1 LNEGLQCNDSVNL
14 EFRIFPQTKPDFSIQ
29 FDSCKEEPVRFNS
42 TTIYSATDRIKWSW
56 NFDGLRDSVIN
67 PIVKYDKAGVKTA
80 ILTATNQFNCSN
92 SITKRFIYAPI
103 PNNLTVLPLNIE
115 ACTPANV
122 QFGNLSSPIDSTYT
136 VNWNF
141 GDNNFSNRLNP
152 THNYSTPGVY
162 SVTLTVS
169 SPLGCQA
176 RSSFSNAVLIKEGVK
191 ADFTYDFEPPLKPNS
206 TVTLNST
213 PLNANSWSWFY
224 RNRLFARDPSTS
236 ISFRDTGLQMIQ
248 LLVTNANACTDS
260 VTKVIDVAPIDTYF
274 LPNAF
279 TPNFDGLNDSYKGVG
294 VLDGIQVFNMKIFN
308 RWGELIFETTNPTE
322 GWNGAKY
329 NGNNKAPSGVYL
341 CLVTFTTSRG
351 ERRELRSYAT
361 LVR

>member
-1 LNEGLQCNDSVNL
+1 M
-14 EFRIFPQTKPDFSIQ
+14 
-29 FDSCKEEPVRFNS
+29 
-42 TTIYSATDRIKWSW
+42 
-56 NFDGLRDSVIN
+56 
-67 PIVKYDKAGVKTA
+67 
-80 ILTATNQFNCSN
+80 
-92 SITKRFIYAPI
+92 
-103 PNNLTVLPLNIE
+103 
-115 ACTPANV
+115 
-122 QFGNLSSPIDSTYT
+122 
-136 VNWNF
+136 
-141 GDNNFSNRLNP
+141 
-152 THNYSTPGVY
+152 
-162 SVTLTVS
+162 
-169 SPLGCQA
+169 GCQA
-176 RSSFSNAVLIKEGVK
+176 RSSFNNAVLIKEGVK

-213 PLNANSWSWFY
+213 PPNANSWSWFY
-224 RNRLFARDPSTS
+224 KNRLFARDPSTS
-236 ISFRDTGLQMIQ
+236 IRFKDTGLQMIQ

-329 NGNNKAPSGVYL
+329 NGINKAPSGVYL